1 MIDIGLVFIEG
12 GKEYEHSCIGQP
24 VGHTGNDPPAI
35 EPAQHT
41 AAKVVRFL
49 YLFQM
54 ATAILGNPMCAIN

>member
-1 MIDIGLVFIEG
+1 MNTVASANRLDTPGM
-12 GKEYEHSCIGQP
+12 
-24 VGHTGNDPPAI
+24 TPPAI